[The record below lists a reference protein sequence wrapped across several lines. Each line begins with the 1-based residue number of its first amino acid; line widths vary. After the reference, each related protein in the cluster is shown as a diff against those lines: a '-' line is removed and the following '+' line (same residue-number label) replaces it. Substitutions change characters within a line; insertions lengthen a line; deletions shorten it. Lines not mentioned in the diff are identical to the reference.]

1 MPQVC
6 LQFVIV
12 EFPDHTHLLF
22 LTDQVRFNNFVEG
35 HIGSILVKFSF
46 KMALWYR
53 ISKFKYM
60 HIQCGVD
67 ITETRIT
74 QCTVYIHI

>member
-35 HIGSILVKFSF
+35 HIGNILVKFSF
-46 KMALWYR
+46 KLALWYR
-53 ISKFKYM
+53 ISS
-60 HIQCGVD
+60 
-67 ITETRIT
+67 
-74 QCTVYIHI
+74 